1 MTKAQRTIG
10 VIVPLVLLLALVIWT
25 YTYLLGY
32 PPTVQVATTTPGEV
46 NVTMQTVAQ
55 MGTEPHPPWV
65 SYLIKQADGSWVHT
79 SLLQLPAHTKVHM
92 TIEQYDSG
100 SDLRNPLMNQVQ
112 GVTDAAVNGQP
123 YTVWTDIIGH
133 TFTIPELGD
142 QCPAARYSGHRVEP
156 LQRGAVRHDLRPQHD
171 HVHVRDPGSRH
182 VHLAVLRALCGRVHR
197 RVRRPDVDGRIHERR
212 PEGGGLMAGAADPNS
227 KHLSR
232 IALIWLV
239 LARDPHADRLLRL
252 GAAPAPGQPWRTTPT
267 ASGSTT
273 PSSRPWPP
281 PSCCSSGS
289 TSATRWSTS
298 AGRPATTRTARR
310 SRGTPG
316 SRPSGSG

>member
-10 VIVPLVLLLALVIWT
+10 VIVPLVLLLALVIGT

-32 PPTVQVATTTPGEV
+32 PPTVQVAATTPGEV

-133 TFTIPELGD
+133 TFTVPELGI
-142 QCPAARYSGHRVEP
+142 SVP
-156 LQRGAVRHDLRPQHD
+156 L
-171 HVHVRDPGSRH
+171 PGI
-182 VHLAVLRALCGRVHR
+182 
-197 RVRRPDVDGRIHERR
+197 PD
-212 PEGGGLMAGAADPNS
+212 
-227 KHLSR
+227 
-232 IALIWLV
+232 
-239 LARDPHADRLLRL
+239 
-252 GAAPAPGQPWRTTPT
+252 T
-267 ASGSTT
+267 ASNPCSVAPCATSFDHNTITFTFETQGAGTYTWQCFVPCAVGYIAGFGGPMSTV
-273 PSSRPWPP
+273 
-281 PSCCSSGS
+281 GYMNGVLKVV
-289 TSATRWSTS
+289 A
-298 AGRPATTRTARR
+298 
-310 SRGTPG
+310 
-316 SRPSGSG
+316 